1 MNCVAIPPTEDKH
14 PPIQILH
21 NELTLT
27 PIQCGGNKS
36 QSLQRAQTTHLY
48 CRSLEKERVDR
59 RTSRGLTSCLRG
71 ERDEF
76 LDYRDVGPQQLQIEP
91 PLPYM
96 ESSHNGSFSGNEAG
110 GRSEYKSKTLPR
122 IHFDN
127 SVNDTS
133 LNEGNNILMA
143 FLI

>member
-1 MNCVAIPPTEDKH
+1 MC
-14 PPIQILH
+14 
-21 NELTLT
+21 
-27 PIQCGGNKS
+27 GNKS

-48 CRSLEKERVDR
+48 CRSLEKDASIDVRQ
-59 RTSRGLTSCLRG
+59 RGFNSCLRG

-110 GRSEYKSKTLPR
+110 GRN
-122 IHFDN
+122 N
-127 SVNDTS
+127 S
-133 LNEGNNILMA
+133 NNMKVDAIQL
-143 FLI
+143 